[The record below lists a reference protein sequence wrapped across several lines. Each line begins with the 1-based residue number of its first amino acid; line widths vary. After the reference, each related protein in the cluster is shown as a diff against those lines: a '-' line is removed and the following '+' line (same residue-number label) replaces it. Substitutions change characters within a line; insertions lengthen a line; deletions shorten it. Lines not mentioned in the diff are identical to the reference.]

1 MLRLTG
7 DDVGGALQSTAMIAW
22 NPVTVKRWRRFRRL
36 RRAWWS
42 LWILTSL
49 YLISL
54 VAEVI
59 CNNTPLLVRFEGH
72 YFAPLVR
79 FYPEDAFLHNG
90 RLTRPD
96 YKQIQ
101 THPRFTALPVNFM
114 LFPPIPYGPYENA
127 PPSSIALPDAV
138 KLSFRPE
145 PHVASITLSTNL
157 CIIRSANT
165 DFFFDS
171 SPESLRGH
179 AFTNIWSI
187 PATLQEAIFARLQNR
202 EAPAVSA
209 TTINLADSR
218 RQADLSLPEF
228 TPRDAPPTTIRLTL
242 REKKD
247 HLTLPSGTVGWNPQ
261 MQLAS
266 SSFPSWTSLSP
277 ETQAELTAFAAQ
289 GLSNAAPARIIN
301 IKGSPYLVTA
311 TKSEVRW
318 PFPPTRGH
326 WLGIDSAGRDVL
338 ARILY
343 GLRTSLTFGFLLVIL
358 AMLLGTA
365 LGAIQGYFGRHV
377 DMLGQRFTE
386 IWSALPFLYVMIL
399 LGAVYGRGFILLL
412 TCYAIFNWIGI
423 SYYIRAEFLRL
434 RHLPFVEAAR
444 SLGLPHR
451 AIIFRHILPNSLTP
465 LITFFP
471 FNLVGAIG
479 SLAAL
484 DYLGFGLPPPTPS
497 WGELLQQAQQFRWA
511 WWLILYPA
519 LALFVVMLLGV
530 FVCEGIRNVYDP
542 RPKTKFE

>member
-1 MLRLTG
+1 
-7 DDVGGALQSTAMIAW
+7 MIEW
-22 NPVTVKRWRRFRRL
+22 NPVTVKRWRRFQKL

-42 LWILTSL
+42 LWILLSL

-54 VAEVI
+54 AAEVL
-59 CNNTPLLVRFEGH
+59 CNNTPLLVRFDGH
-72 YFAPLVR
+72 YHVPLVR
-79 FYPEDAFLHNG
+79 FYPEDTFLHNG
-90 RLTRPD
+90 RQTRPD

-101 THPRFTALPVNFM
+101 ALPLFTAQPGNFM
-114 LFPPIPYGPYENA
+114 LFPPVPYGPYENV
-127 PPSSIALPDAV
+127 PPTSIALPEAV
-138 KLSFRPE
+138 TLAFRPE
-145 PHVASITLSTNL
+145 PQVASITISTNL
-157 CIIRSANT
+157 CITRSANPE
-165 DFFFDS
+165 FFFELGPDA
-171 SPESLRGH
+171 LRGH
-179 AFTNIWSI
+179 AFTNTWSI
-187 PATLQEAIFARLQNR
+187 IPALQAAISLRLQNKD
-202 EAPAVSA
+202 APSITV
-209 TTINLADSR
+209 TTVHSR
-218 RQADLSLPEF
+218 NPHRVAELSLPEF
-228 TPRDAPPTTIRLTL
+228 TPRDTPPSAIRLTL
-242 REKKD
+242 REKPD
-247 HLTLPSGTVGWNPQ
+247 ASPLPRGKMAWNSD
-261 MQLAS
+261 MQLTS
-266 SSFPSWTSLSP
+266 SSFSPWATLSD
-277 ETQAELTAFAAQ
+277 ETRSTLTAFAA
-289 GLSNAAPARIIN
+289 GSLSNAQPPRMIE
-301 IKGSPYLVTA
+301 IKGAPYAVTA

-318 PFPPTRGH
+318 PYPPTRGH
-326 WLGIDSAGRDVL
+326 WLGIDSSGRDVL

-365 LGAIQGYFGRHV
+365 LGAIQGYFGSHV

-399 LGAVYGRGFILLL
+399 LGAVYGRGFLLL
-412 TCYAIFNWIGI
+412 VICYAIFNWIGI

-451 AIIFRHILPNSLTP
+451 AIIFRHILPNALTP

-519 LALFVVMLLGV
+519 LALFTVMLLGV
-530 FVCEGIRNVYDP
+530 FVGEGIRNVYDP